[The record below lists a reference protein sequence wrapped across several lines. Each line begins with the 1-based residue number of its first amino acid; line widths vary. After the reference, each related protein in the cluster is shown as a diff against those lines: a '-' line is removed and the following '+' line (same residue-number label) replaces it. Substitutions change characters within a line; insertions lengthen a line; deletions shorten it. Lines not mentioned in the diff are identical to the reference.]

1 MLPLA
6 PWLLL
11 VCFAIVPSPV
21 VSPLPLHE
29 LPAFC
34 SYLSCEI
41 DGDRKASV
49 RYYQPLWSGGMS
61 GQFDFRTWNWTELH
75 EMPVTDGAPLEVNF
89 SGLDVMEIDSLY
101 GYERITSLILDEN
114 QISKLERESFENFKR
129 LTKLSLRQNAITEL
143 KVLLHRNNE
152 LQYLDL
158 SHNQITRLDAFKE
171 HPLLSWPRLTHLNL
185 SFNRIETITHQLSKL
200 EQLVWLDLS
209 NNQIHR
215 DGGNP
220 MILPNNLRE
229 LAMNSN
235 RLTDWPFDSI
245 PPSVSHL
252 SMCCNELQTL
262 KPAMGVQWLDLSHN
276 SLAHMETDTFPAVE
290 ELNISSNY
298 FDSLP
303 FLSNSSDSWPLK
315 RLICNRMPNLRA
327 IDKNFIAKAA
337 NLVELEI
344 TICPKLTSLEPELFM
359 GLKALERL
367 DLSYNGFQQVPE
379 QLVHW
384 NRIKHG
390 VNLQGN
396 PFNCKCSLQWMLDKL
411 IPEMKRNREL
421 HHLFPHLRCARPA
434 IFQGQLLVHLTAYDN
449 ALCKSTRELIG
460 MEHVITVAD
469 TSEFW
474 LAVQKTILVV
484 LIVCIVIVA
493 CYLVYLKRKPRYT
506 VIPKNIWNYKSGT

>member
-1 MLPLA
+1 
-6 PWLLL
+6 
-11 VCFAIVPSPV
+11 
-21 VSPLPLHE
+21 
-29 LPAFC
+29 
-34 SYLSCEI
+34 
-41 DGDRKASV
+41 
-49 RYYQPLWSGGMS
+49 MS

-75 EMPVTDGAPLEVNF
+75 GIPVADGSHLEVNF
-89 SGLDVMEIDSLY
+89 SGLDVLEIDSLY
-101 GYERITSLILDEN
+101 GHERITSLILEEN
-114 QISKLERESFENFKR
+114 QISKIEREAFENFKR
-129 LTKLSLRQNAITEL
+129 LNKLSLRQNAITEL
-143 KVLLHRNNE
+143 KVLLHRSNE
-152 LQYLDL
+152 LQHLDL
-158 SHNQITRLDAFKE
+158 SHNQITRLDTFKD
-171 HPLLSWPRLTHLNL
+171 HPLLSWPRLAYLNL

-215 DGGNP
+215 SGANP
-220 MILPNNLRE
+220 VILPNNLRE
-229 LAMNSN
+229 LIMNSN
-235 RLTDWPFDSI
+235 QLTDWPFDSI

-252 SMCCNELQTL
+252 SMCCNELKTL

-276 SLAHMETDTFPAVE
+276 SLTHIEPDTFPAVE

-303 FLSNSSDSWPLK
+303 ILSNTTDGSWPLK
-315 RLICNRMPNLRA
+315 RLTCNRMPNLRT
-327 IDKNFIAKAA
+327 IDKKFIAKAA

-344 TICPKLTSLEPELFM
+344 TICPKLTSLEPKLFM
-359 GLKALERL
+359 DLKALERL
-367 DLSYNGFQQVPE
+367 DLSYNGFQQIPE

-390 VNLQGN
+390 VDLQGN
-396 PFNCKCSLQWMLDKL
+396 PLNCKCSLQWMLDRL

-421 HHLFPHLRCARPA
+421 HNLFPHLRCARPA

-469 TSEFW
+469 SSEYW
-474 LAVQKTILVV
+474 LAVQKTILAV

-493 CYLVYLKRKPRYT
+493 CYLAYLKRKPRYT